1 MYTFRHALKRCT
13 SPVQSIQKPVFI
25 QYRSLVKSLSISYR
39 LWAQWTPSKDKMAN
53 SPTREV
59 SHVIKFNGKNFPLW
73 KFGCWLK
80 LEQHD
85 LMHIV
90 NGNETLPEQV

>member
-1 MYTFRHALKRCT
+1 MLEDIKV
-13 SPVQSIQKPVFI
+13 PVNK
-25 QYRSLVKSLSISYR
+25 YRSLVEFIIYGNPCLKSTGYG
-39 LWAQWTPSKDKMAN
+39 PSAHFFCDKMAN

-80 LEQHD
+80 LEQHN
-85 LMHIV
+85 LVNIV
-90 NGNETLPEQV
+90 NGTEELPEEV